1 MFSTGGS
8 YTQVCGRM
16 IGYQVGST
24 SAFWGF
30 LTSGRNIDSTYVEG
44 VSLTHGTIGARQHIW
59 TFAAG
64 IEESGT
70 RYAVQQCPCD
80 TISSTVVS
88 PSFVGR
94 DYFCESGLHSNWN
107 SGTMYNRLFL
117 DDPLWDGQGCTSTSS
132 TCCQFNN
139 PPWFTRN
146 LTNPT
151 TDDIEMRLCSNQWSQ
166 ETILL
171 ELIELYVK

>member
-1 MFSTGGS
+1 
-8 YTQVCGRM
+8 M

-30 LTSGRNIDSTYVEG
+30 LISGRNIDSTYVEG

-70 RYAVQQCPCD
+70 LYAVEQCPCD
-80 TISSTVVS
+80 TTSSTVVS

-117 DDPLWDGQGCTSTSS
+117 DDPSGMDRAALPLAAHAVSS
-132 TCCQFNN
+132 TTLHGSQGILPTPQPMILKCVCAQTNGLKKQFFLSLLN
-139 PPWFTRN
+139 FT
-146 LTNPT
+146 
-151 TDDIEMRLCSNQWSQ
+151 
-166 ETILL
+166 
-171 ELIELYVK
+171 